1 VHAGRPEESWQVH
14 EDSWVPLLTVLY
26 VRDALGVV
34 DPGGLPR
41 LDGTGLPAL
50 EPADPATTW
59 AWMRWWISTVEADR
73 PGFAMLPELGDV
85 MSSRIGRHLD
95 SARTWAQVAH
105 RAYQER
111 EAAGR
116 WHDLTIQA
124 VVRDR
129 EAELGRRA
137 RPFRLRIEIL
147 PLVEPGLWWIADDA
161 IAVDVAVRDEPVL
174 YADALRPVIEQLA

>member
-1 VHAGRPEESWQVH
+1 MRTDRPVASWSATQS
-14 EDSWVPLLTVLY
+14 SWVPILVALY

-41 LDGTGLPAL
+41 LDGTGLPVTAA
-50 EPADPATTW
+50 PDPAIVW
-59 AWMRWWISTVEADR
+59 AWTRWWISTVEADR
-73 PGFAMLPELGDV
+73 PGFSMLPDLGEVAAD
-85 MSSRIGRHLD
+85 RIGRHLD

-105 RAYQER
+105 RAYLER
-111 EAAGR
+111 EAGGR
-116 WHDLTIQA
+116 WRDLTIQA
-124 VVRDR
+124 VVRER

-137 RPFRLRIEIL
+137 RPFRLRIQVL

-161 IAVDVAVRDEPVL
+161 IAVDVSVRDEPVL